1 MVKVTLNDNLVP
13 STRDLWV
20 QDNPSSDL
28 IYHYPLAL
36 KLIRAASQ
44 FFHLRRDAVI
54 FSGYMRMDSLESFS
68 IHLWH
73 EDELVRTLTLSNIG
87 YSGALHAET
96 VGGRFT
102 DVVGWDLVGSL
113 AFDSGSLLVSLSA

>member
-28 IYHYPLAL
+28 THHYALAK
-36 KLIRAASQ
+36 KLIRAASH
-44 FFHLRRDAVI
+44 FFHLTRNAVI
-54 FSGYMRMDSLESFS
+54 FSGYVHEESADPFS

-73 EDELVRTLTLSNIG
+73 EGELVRTLTLSNLG
-87 YSGALHAET
+87 YSGTLHAET

-102 DVVGWDLVGSL
+102 DIVGWDLLGTLTSTSP
-113 AFDSGSLLVSLSA
+113 ARIAAASI